1 MTLSTTTVKNSYSG
15 NGSTSAFNYTF
26 GINSTTE
33 LKVIIRSSTGT
44 ETTKTIT
51 THYTIADAGAAG
63 GTVTFTS
70 GNIPSSDD
78 TVVLIRDTDLTQETD
93 YVANDPFPA
102 ETHESALDKLQMQV
116 QEVQEELDRSI
127 KLSRTNTMT
136 STEFTVGS
144 TDRQNKI
151 LAFDGSGEISVTQ
164 ELGTFVGNWSA
175 GTTYNARDIVKDT
188 STNNIFICTTTHTSS
203 GSQPLTSNT
212 DSAKWSLLVDA
223 ASATTSAT
231 NAASSAT
238 AAANS
243 ATAAAN
249 SATAAATS
257 ESNAS
262 TSASTASTQ
271 ATNASNSATAAA
283 SSATSAATSFD
294 NFDDIFLGSKSS
306 DPSADNDGDALAT
319 GALYFNSTDD
329 VFKVYSGSAWQST
342 TPSTSNQS
350 NINSAVSN
358 ATNINAVAGN
368 ATNIN
373 AVAGNATNINTVAGN
388 NTNIN
393 TVAGANS
400 NITTVAGA
408 NSNISAVASNATN
421 INAVAGNATNI
432 NTVAGDTTEI
442 NAVASNETNI
452 NAVNSNSTNINAV
465 AGNATNINTVAG
477 ANSNITTVA
486 SNVAGVNSFAE
497 RYRVAGSDPS
507 SSLDAGDLVFNTTA
521 SALKYYDGSSWNA
534 IVAGSL
540 TDIVQDSSPQLGGN
554 LDTNSNN
561 ILIDDAHFIADE
573 NGNEQIIF
581 QTTSSAVNQIDV
593 TNAATGNPPEIS
605 ATGDDT
611 NIGLKI
617 TPKGS
622 GAVVIDG
629 LSYPTA
635 DGSNG
640 QFLTTNGS
648 GTLSFGSVPAGVG
661 GSNGVDFND
670 NVKARFGKGNDLEIF
685 HDGSDS
691 YIKDAGTGN
700 LRLEGNDLRV
710 ANSGGTADYIRCTNG
725 GAVDLLHNNSVMVS
739 TSADG
744 LKFPDNKKAV
754 FGDGN
759 DMTIYHSSTSSYITN
774 STGDLTFDVDNDIV
788 FDAAGNDFRYECAGT
803 HFLTITRDNSTS
815 NAFITHPTQDKDII
829 FAGND
834 GGNGINAVQ
843 IDMSAAG
850 AIICKGDV
858 TAFGSPSDIR
868 LKENIEVIPDALEKV
883 CQLQGI
889 TFNYKKDGKKS
900 TGLIAQELEK
910 VLPEVVYDTHEIG
923 NDDEKFKSVRYG
935 NVVGLL
941 VESIKELKAE
951 IEELKSKV

>member
-70 GNIPSSDD
+70 GNIPGSND

-342 TPSTSNQS
+342 TPTTSNQS
-350 NINSAVSN
+350 NINSVASN

-373 AVAGNATNINTVAGN
+373 TVAGNATNINTVAGN

-432 NTVAGDTTEI
+432 NTVAG
-442 NAVASNETNI
+442 
-452 NAVNSNSTNINAV
+452 
-465 AGNATNINTVAG
+465 

-497 RYRVAGSDPS
+497 RYRVDSSDPS
-507 SSLDAGDLVFNTTA
+507 SSLDAGDLVFNTSA
-521 SALKYYDGSSWNA
+521 NALKYYDGSSWNA
-534 IVAGSL
+534 IVAGSM
-540 TDIVQDSSPQLGGN
+540 TDLVQDSSPQLGGN

-670 NVKARFGKGNDLEIF
+670 SVKARFGTGNDLEIF
-685 HDGSDS
+685 HDGSNGI
-691 YIKDAGTGN
+691 IKQDALTGLEIMADNFRLQNSAGTETMIAADGN
-700 LRLEGNDLRV
+700 
-710 ANSGGTADYIRCTNG
+710 
-725 GAVDLLHNNSVMVS
+725 GAVSLYHDDTLMVS
-739 TSADG
+739 TSSNG
-744 LKFPDNKKAV
+744 LHFADNKKLT
-754 FGDGN
+754 FGDASSP
-759 DMTIYHSSTSSYITN
+759 DFEIYHSGSQTIVDDKG
-774 STGDLTFDVDNDIV
+774 TGSLE
-788 FDAAGNDFRYECAGT
+788 FR
-803 HFLTITRDNSTS
+803 S
-815 NAFITHPTQDKDII
+815 NAFSVAS
-829 FAGND
+829 AGGAASMLLATD
-834 GGNGINAVQ
+834 GGSVELYHNTSKKIETSSSGV
-843 IDMSAAG
+843 SVTG
-850 AIICKGDV
+850 ALVASGDV
-858 TAFGSPSDIR
+858 TAFSSIKLKSDI
-868 LKENIEVIPDALEKV
+868 ETIDNALDKV
-883 CQLQGI
+883 SQMRGV
-889 TFNYKKDGKKS
+889 TFTK
-900 TGLIAQELEK
+900 
-910 VLPEVVYDTHEIG
+910 
-923 NDDEKFKSVRYG
+923 DEKKGSGVIAEEMEQVAPELVMDGEYKSVAYG
-935 NVVGLL
+935 NIVGYLI
-941 VESIKELKAE
+941 EAIKELKAE
-951 IEELKSKV
+951 IEELKKG